1 MVDCEMDTDCGRP
14 ATRLLRIAYPCGKT
28 CEEYYCDDH
37 ARTVREEF
45 DLDEVEVVET
55 EPLR

>member
-1 MVDCEMDTDCGRP
+1 MVDCEMAADCERA
-14 ATRLLRIAYPCGKT
+14 ATRRLRIAYPRGQT
-28 CEEYYCDDH
+28 CEEYYCDGH

-45 DLDEVEVVET
+45 DLEEVEVVET

>member
-1 MVDCEMDTDCGRP
+1 MVDCEMDADCDRP
-14 ATRLLRIAYPCGKT
+14 ATRRLVVEYPRGRT

-45 DLDEVEVVET
+45 DLDEVAVLET
-55 EPLR
+55 EPL